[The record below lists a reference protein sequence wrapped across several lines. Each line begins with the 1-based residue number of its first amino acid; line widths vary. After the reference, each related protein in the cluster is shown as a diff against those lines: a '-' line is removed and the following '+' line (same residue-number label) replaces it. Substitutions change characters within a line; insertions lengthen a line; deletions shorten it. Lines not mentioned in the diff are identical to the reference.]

1 MTTADRVSVG
11 IDEWLPL
18 SAQRQPDRVCFVD
31 TDGSSY
37 TFAEV
42 NRRVNRLVHAMADQG
57 VQRGDRVAV
66 MAADS
71 HQYAETILAA
81 MKLGAVYMPINC
93 RLARPEVET
102 LIDRGCPSIMFYSQR
117 YREVVDGLDK
127 GPGPLRTLV
136 GYDMPGG
143 PGESYEPFLNAGHD
157 GELPRGPGD
166 DELFGL
172 AFTSGTTGLPK
183 GVMQSRRMIKHGVL
197 NGLVTNRADPEDFR
211 YCASPLFHVTGV
223 FMMLS
228 GVALG
233 YRSLLLPQFDVE
245 LMTRYLVAD
254 ELTACFF
261 VPTMISMLLQREE
274 LRHQQLRHLK
284 LIIYGAA
291 PMPPNLLRQAMDTF
305 RCDFI
310 NLFGAGTEAGLQ
322 AMLTVE
328 DHKRAVAGDTG
339 LLGSIGRPPIGVALR
354 LTDEDMKDVAVG
366 EIGEITTRSD
376 TVMDGYLD
384 MPEATARSLRDG
396 WFRAGDLASA
406 DRSGFLYLAG
416 RKDDMIIR
424 GGENIY
430 PVEIESVIAE
440 HPSVALVAV
449 VGVPDDHWGE
459 TVRAWIVAR
468 QGAVVEPNEVAQLC
482 RERLAHYKIPA
493 DYRVVDELPMNAS
506 GKILKRRLRSMP

>member
-1 MTTADRVSVG
+1 MTATDRVSVG

-18 SAQRQPDRVCFVD
+18 SAERHPQKPCFVD
-31 TDGSSY
+31 AEGTVH

-42 NRRVNRLVHAMADQG
+42 NKRVNRLVHAMAAEG
-57 VQRGDRVAV
+57 VRPGNRVAV
-66 MAADS
+66 MAVDS
-71 HQYAETILAA
+71 HEYAETILAA
-81 MKLGAVYMPINC
+81 MKIGAVYMPINC

-102 LIDRGCPSIMFYSQR
+102 LIKRGDPAILFYSQR

-127 GPGPLRTLV
+127 VSGALRSLI
-136 GYDMPGG
+136 GYDVTDG
-143 PGESYEPFLNAGHD
+143 PGERYESFLDAGHD
-157 GELPRGPGD
+157 GEPPRGPGD

-183 GVMQSRRMIKHGVL
+183 GVMQSRRMIKNGVL
-197 NGLVTNRADPEDFR
+197 NGLITNRADAEDFR

-228 GVALG
+228 GIALG

-245 LMTRYLVAD
+245 VMAQHLAAD
-254 ELTACFF
+254 ELTACFL

-274 LRHQQLRHLK
+274 VRNGEFEHLK

-291 PMPPNLLRQAMDTF
+291 PMPPALLRQAMDTF

-310 NLFGAGTEAGLQ
+310 NLFGAGTEAALQ

-328 DHKRAVAGDTG
+328 DHRRALAGEVG

-354 LTDEDMKDVAVG
+354 LTNDDMEDVAVG

-376 TVMDGYLD
+376 MVMDGYLG

-396 WFRAGDLASA
+396 WFRAGDLAYA
-406 DRSGFLYLAG
+406 DRDGYLYLAG

-430 PVEIESVIAE
+430 PVEIETVIAD

-459 TVRAWIVAR
+459 TVRAWIVPR
-468 QGAVVEPNEVAQLC
+468 QGAVADPAEIADLC
-482 RERLAHYKIPA
+482 RERLARYKVPA
-493 DYRVVDELPMNAS
+493 DYRIVAELPMNAS
-506 GKILKRRLRSMP
+506 GKILKRELRRMP